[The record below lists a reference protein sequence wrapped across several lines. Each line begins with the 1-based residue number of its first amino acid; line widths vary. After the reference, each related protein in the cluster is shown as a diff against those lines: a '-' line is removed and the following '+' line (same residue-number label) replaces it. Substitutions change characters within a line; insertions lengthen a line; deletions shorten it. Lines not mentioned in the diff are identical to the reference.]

1 MEWNGQF
8 AERISASQPVRLTD
22 GRVMVP
28 VGGADVDSLTEVR
41 RAPSRGRRRTV
52 APPGGKG
59 GSFPPMG
66 GRPKIM

>member
-1 MEWNGQF
+1 MFLFENYID
-8 AERISASQPVRLTD
+8 ISALETASQ
-22 GRVMVP
+22 GN
-28 VGGADVDSLTEVR
+28 GHCASCIGALSFP
-41 RAPSRGRRRTV
+41 AV